1 MEGYAG
7 LDPSKSLPMR
17 SLAPSLA
24 VAGFDEAVL
33 GYSKREA
40 VAEASRAVGH
50 DLSKASSACPFGVDV
65 GALTDAVS
73 IGDFA
78 LAHDVVT
85 RAHPWPGILGRSCWR
100 PCEAEA
106 ALDEKGRLFVS
117 ALERAA
123 SDHGHAAQT
132 TFRPGPPTG
141 YRIAIIGT
149 GSSGSATAYRLRKYG
164 HAVAM
169 FDQMPYAGGML
180 ATGYPDFRLPLEVVR
195 RENDL
200 RGWGVELHLGR
211 RVEATLFEDLARRH
225 HAVVLATGKFKGASL
240 ELEGEGLR
248 CVQTALDFRVT
259 KVYGKVIVIG
269 GGHTAAD
276 VARTVRRLGGEVSV
290 YYHRSR
296 EDMPVRPALREAHLA
311 LQAAEGIAYV
321 FNASPVRLVGA
332 DGVVAAAAFR
342 HTTDIE
348 ADRSMRTT
356 VSTGSEFT
364 VHCDRAIVAVGEVA
378 DLSYLPP
385 SIRRTDDGHIA
396 SDHATFETSHHG
408 VFAVGEMTGMKGTMN
423 ALRAGFAC
431 ADAVD
436 AALRSAL
443 VPQVMR

>member
-7 LDPSKSLPMR
+7 LNPSKSLPMR
-17 SLAPSLA
+17 SLAPCVA
-24 VAGFDEAVL
+24 VMGFDEVVL

-50 DLSKASSACPFGVDV
+50 DLSKASSACPFGVNV

-106 ALDEKGRLFVS
+106 ALDEKGRPFVS

-149 GSSGSATAYRLRKYG
+149 GSSGSATADRLRKYG

-180 ATGYPDFRLPLEVVR
+180 ATGYPDFRLPPEVVR

-200 RGWGVELHLGR
+200 RGWGIELHLGR
-211 RVEATLFEDLARRH
+211 RVEATLFEDVVRRY

-248 CVQTALDFRVT
+248 GVQTALDFLAAVKARRVT
-259 KVYGKVIVIG
+259 KLYGKVIVIG
-269 GGHTAAD
+269 SGHTAAD
-276 VARTVRRLGGEVSV
+276 VARTVRRLGGEVV
-290 YYHRSR
+290 DYYHRFR
-296 EDMPVRPALREAHLA
+296 EHMPVRPALCETHLA

-321 FNASPVRLVGA
+321 FNATPARFVGA
-332 DGVVAAAAFR
+332 DGVVAAIAFR
-342 HTTDIE
+342 HTADIE

-356 VSTGSEFT
+356 VLTGSEFT
-364 VHCDRAIVAVGEVA
+364 VHCDHAIVAVGEVA
-378 DLSYLPP
+378 DLSY
-385 SIRRTDDGHIA
+385 R
-396 SDHATFETSHHG
+396 DHATFETSHRG

-436 AALRSAL
+436 SALRSAI